1 MLKKKKES
9 HSRQICVVNPK
20 FCAAA
25 SFPIMLHTLYAI
37 IVPAA
42 AVSEMLPDIAPYSSC
57 VDKEIDKE
65 CAPNHSLLSV
75 YGLTLC

>member
-1 MLKKKKES
+1 
-9 HSRQICVVNPK
+9 
-20 FCAAA
+20 
-25 SFPIMLHTLYAI
+25 MLHTLYAI